1 MVQLSRRSFFNH
13 AAGLSMSLLML
24 GGCAHRLSAGRV
36 PRVGYLTGNAFPTLV
51 AAFREELRSLG
62 YVEGVDLIL
71 EMRQDRPN
79 SRDGEVHAAELAA
92 MNLDVIVAAALPYA
106 LELQRLK
113 SHTPTVL
120 ATGPGLVSNGL
131 AQSMERPGGNVTG
144 MDELPP
150 GLTGTR
156 LRLLKEAAPQLSRV
170 ALLSTT
176 PGWGGHQVQL
186 ADAEAAAPPLGLSVR
201 PYRATNLAELQD
213 ALARLVADGMEG
225 FVSFQGGLALVNRV
239 MIVDFARQHRLP
251 AIYQSR
257 LFVEAGG
264 LMSYAP
270 DQEEQ
275 FRTAARYVD
284 RILKG
289 ARPGDL
295 PIQHPARY
303 FLTVNRSAAAL
314 IGLTLPPRIL
324 DQADQVIGSP

>member
-1 MVQLSRRSFFNH
+1 MVQLSRRRFVNH

-24 GGCAHRLSAGRV
+24 GGCAHRLIAGRT
-36 PRVGYLTGNAFPTLV
+36 PRVGYLTGNTFPTLV
-51 AAFREELRSLG
+51 AAFRDELRSLG
-62 YVEGVDLIL
+62 YVEGANLIL
-71 EMRQDRPN
+71 EIRQDRPN
-79 SRDGEVHAAELAA
+79 TRDSEAHTAELAA
-92 MNLDVIVAAALPYA
+92 MNLDVILAAALPYA
-106 LELQRLK
+106 LELKRLK
-113 SHTPTVL
+113 SHTPIVV

-156 LRLLKEAAPQLSRV
+156 LRLLKETAPQLTRV

-176 PGWGGHQVQL
+176 PGRGGHQMQL
-186 ADAEAAAPPLGLSVR
+186 ADAVAAAPALGLSVS
-201 PYRATNLAELQD
+201 PYRATNLVELQD
-213 ALARLVADGMEG
+213 ALTRLVADGMEG
-225 FVSFQGGLALVNRV
+225 FVSFQGGLALVNREK
-239 MIVDFARQHRLP
+239 IVDFARQHRLP

-275 FRTAARYVD
+275 FRMAARYVD

-289 ARPGDL
+289 VRPGDL
-295 PIQHPARY
+295 PIKHPSHY
-303 FLTVNRSAAAL
+303 FLSINPAAAAS
-314 IGLTLPPRIL
+314 IGLTLPPSIL
-324 DQADQVIGSP
+324 DRADHVIGSH